1 MRKLLLGLFGA
12 AAVVGLG
19 YGGYRAYDL
28 AQFAQIGVAYAAK
41 QTCSCLFV
49 AGRDLASCQADFDPA
64 VAGNFTFAPAADYVE
79 VKALGGLFRSRS
91 KFTENYGC
99 SNAD

>member
-1 MRKLLLGLFGA
+1 MRKLLLGVLAAGA
-12 AAVVGLG
+12 VAGLG

-49 AGRDLASCQADFDPA
+49 AGRDLASCQTDFDPG
-64 VAGNFTFAPAADYVE
+64 VAGNFTFIPAATHVE
-79 VKALGGLFRSRS
+79 VTALGGVFRS
-91 KFTENYGC
+91 KFSYTEGYGC